1 MASDLLFDDPA
12 PEDFADPDL
21 AQVFAT
27 LPAELKRRFR
37 EEFLSATRETAFSLF
52 ARVDAEIFFRD
63 VAKDHDQRIKKERWR
78 ATRMEK
84 ALKKKKPKPDAKN
97 GVRPKARKG

>member
-1 MASDLLFDDPA
+1 MASALHFDDPA
-12 PEDFADPDL
+12 PEDFTDPDL
-21 AQVFAT
+21 APVFAT

-37 EEFLSATRETAFSLF
+37 DEFLNATRETAPSLF

-63 VAKDHDQRIKKERWR
+63 VAKEHDQQIKKERWR
-78 ATRMEK
+78 ASRMEK
-84 ALKKKKPKPDAKN
+84 VVKKKPKPDAKN